1 MINKEEK
8 QIQHT
13 ANSLNAMIDE
23 ICARNGWT
31 RDETLRPK
39 SKISVTVKVAMPKLA
54 SSIASK
60 PIEQTNS
67 NMTLDEY
74 KKQVADYLREYMK
87 YSEDE
92 IIDSLQKYDEI
103 LLRCF
108 KENWEISAVAT
119 MIYNEL

>member
-1 MINKEEK
+1 MTNKEEK
-8 QIQHT
+8 QIHHT

-39 SKISVTVKVAMPKLA
+39 SKISVTVKVAMPKPA
-54 SSIASK
+54 SSISNSTT
-60 PIEQTNS
+60 EQAKQ

-74 KKQVADYLREYMK
+74 KKQIGDYLREHMNFTE
-87 YSEDE
+87 EDIE
-92 IIDSLQKYDEI
+92 DSLQECNEMI
-103 LLRCF
+103 TRLF
-108 KENWEISAVAT
+108 KKNWKVSVVAT